1 MKCPVCNHTLHII
14 KKEPQ
19 SEEMRNCLCCGY
31 TYTVE
36 RVNNTI
42 DTSLNTISL
51 QFNPNEP
58 KQILPLEEAVSLDSI
73 QRKVAEIEQIS
84 GIVFIE
90 CIFMDHVPTR
100 IPIYLPP
107 NI

>member
-1 MKCPVCNHTLHII
+1 MKCPICNHTLHII

-19 SEEMRNCLCCGY
+19 SEEIRNCLCCGY

-36 RVNNTI
+36 RVENTT
-42 DTSLNTISL
+42 DTLLNTISL
-51 QFNPNEP
+51 QFTPNEP
-58 KQILPLEEAVSLDSI
+58 KQILPLEESVSPASI
-73 QRKVAEIEQIS
+73 QRKVAEIEQIT

-90 CIFMDHVPTR
+90 CIFLDHVPTR
-100 IPIYLPP
+100 IQIYLPS